1 VERTE
6 ASTPRMTQSRSAA
19 ACRASA
25 IDVFPERG
33 APFRTTI

>member
-6 ASTPRMTQSRSAA
+6 ASTPRVTQSRSVA
-19 ACRASA
+19 ACSAWA